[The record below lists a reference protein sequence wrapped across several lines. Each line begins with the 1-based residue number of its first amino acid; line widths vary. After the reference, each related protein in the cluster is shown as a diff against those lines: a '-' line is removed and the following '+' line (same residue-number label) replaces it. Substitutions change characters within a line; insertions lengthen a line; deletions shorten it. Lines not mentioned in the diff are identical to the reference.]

1 MPVIKP
7 LNISNDYLTD
17 MEGGK
22 VPSYDESHYKEG
34 IRREIKNDEYV
45 YYYNNNNKPVSE
57 KDLERIKKLNIPK
70 TWNYVWINQDP
81 NYRIQV
87 IGIDPHNKKQYIYT
101 KEHKENKSNSKYKTL
116 GVVINLMD
124 KIYNVLS
131 KHQKLPTYDR
141 KRVLST
147 MLIIILKTGIRAG
160 KEFYAKKNKTYGI
173 CSLRK
178 KHIEFNDNEKQITLK
193 FKGKKNVEHKHE
205 VFLNDEQYEEMKKLM
220 EIKDND
226 KLFNCKEKKE
236 VQKLNEFDLNDYI
249 HEFIDPKVTIKD
261 FRTYLVNV
269 FFIQCLIKYT
279 NNIIDKTEKL
289 SNSQIKKIIK
299 ESIKATAEFIQH
311 TPTICKSSYIYNLII
326 DFYIND
332 YTYFIK
338 NKDVEPIKILIDI
351 VKKSKVK

>member
-1 MPVIKP
+1 
-7 LNISNDYLTD
+7 
-17 MEGGK
+17 
-22 VPSYDESHYKEG
+22 
-34 IRREIKNDEYV
+34 
-45 YYYNNNNKPVSE
+45 
-57 KDLERIKKLNIPK
+57 
-70 TWNYVWINQDP
+70 
-81 NYRIQV
+81 
-87 IGIDPHNKKQYIYT
+87 
-101 KEHKENKSNSKYKTL
+101 
-116 GVVINLMD
+116 
-124 KIYNVLS
+124 
-131 KHQKLPTYDR
+131 
-141 KRVLST
+141 
-147 MLIIILKTGIRAG
+147 
-160 KEFYAKKNKTYGI
+160 
-173 CSLRK
+173 
-178 KHIEFNDNEKQITLK
+178 
-193 FKGKKNVEHKHE
+193 
-205 VFLNDEQYEEMKKLM
+205 MKKLM